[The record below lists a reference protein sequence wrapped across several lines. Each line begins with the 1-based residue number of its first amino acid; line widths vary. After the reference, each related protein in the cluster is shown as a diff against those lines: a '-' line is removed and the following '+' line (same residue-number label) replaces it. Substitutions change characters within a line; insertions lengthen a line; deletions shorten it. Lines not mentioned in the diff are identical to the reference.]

1 MSAFMDIVRSL
12 AARLGRGRGR
22 TSILV
27 AAVLVPALTAAVLVV
42 ALAPALDASSRIPV
56 AVVNLDEGAVDADGR
71 NVQAGSD
78 LVDSLLDSDELA
90 WSEVGASEAEQ
101 GLANGTFALILE
113 IPADYSEKVSSLTGS
128 NPEQAQLRIISD
140 GAQNVLATKE
150 GSAVL
155 RQVQARLRSDLGEN
169 YLLNVLNNVRSQ
181 ASTLTLTA
189 DGAVML
195 DSAYDALEQG
205 TSAMAEGLEQT
216 ASGTGALAEGVG
228 AIASGVTA
236 AGAGAESLAA
246 GMDATNDQV
255 IAPLATGAEATAA
268 GVAAAGEGIETLG
281 SAVTRTG
288 EGLLKA
294 SSELDQSISDLAEL
308 SSLAPQFSEH
318 AQTLSDALGSMSDAS
333 SSVQAGAEALVGAVG
348 DAQAAVGEAQTDAQ
362 ALAHTLSSE
371 QGDEGQEGIV
381 QRMEALDAEYE
392 ELVHRLTAIANG
404 TFDPSGVTDGLDTLD
419 EVSAR
424 IEELELERESLRSEL
439 EQAAA
444 NAQSLAG
451 KVDSAATSLDGLE
464 GQRQA
469 LASAAEEYSQAE
481 QTATGAANDIA
492 SLAGQFVEPALRVAV
507 NAQVAKAT
515 LDASA
520 PALIET
526 GGLITQTGASLAPDG
541 MLGLG
546 VQGVAAGTA
555 ALPQVLDTF
564 STATTALGQG
574 NVALGQALDAVGAGI
589 SGLGEGISV
598 MASAEGQLAS
608 GVGQLREGQET
619 INDTLSSAGESL
631 DAASSQA
638 EERAEAA
645 SAPVSF
651 TTEARNRVSEP
662 MQVAPIALAVALWLG
677 ALLAAVVMPPLDGR
691 VVLAGR
697 ALPAVLSGFVV
708 SAGAALVQ
716 AIAVALAVIFATG
729 SAPANMPAFCAIVVL
744 AALSFAAIGQGAR
757 ALCGRAAVPALV
769 FLLALQLVCAG
780 SVLPVSFASGAFEA
794 LGTVLPVPQFA
805 EGLRGAMAGPASG
818 AGGACV
824 ALTVWLAIGLAAT
837 VAAARVRT
845 HIRPERVFVG

>member
-12 AARLGRGRGR
+12 AARLGRGR

-27 AAVLVPALTAAVLVV
+27 VAALVPALTAAVLV
-42 ALAPALDASSRIPV
+42 AALDE
-56 AVVNLDEGAVDADGR
+56 DAVDADGR
-71 NVQAGSD
+71 SVQAGSD

-90 WSEVGASEAEQ
+90 WSEVGADEAEQ
-101 GLANGTFALILE
+101 GLSNGTYALILE
-113 IPADYSEKVSSLTGS
+113 IPSDYSEKVASLTGS
-128 NPEQAQLRIISD
+128 HPEQAQLRIISD
-140 GAQNVLATKE
+140 GAQNVLATEE

-155 RQVQARLRSDLGEN
+155 RQVQARLRADLGEN

-181 ASTLTLTA
+181 ASTLALTA

-255 IAPLATGAEATAA
+255 IAPLAAGAEATAA

-281 SAVTRTG
+281 FAVTRTG

-348 DAQAAVGEAQTDAQ
+348 DAQAAVGEAQTGAQ
-362 ALAHTLSSE
+362 ALARTLSSE
-371 QGDEGQEGIV
+371 QGDESQEGIV

-424 IEELELERESLRSEL
+424 IEELELERESLRGEL
-439 EQAAA
+439 ELAAA
-444 NAQSLAG
+444 NAQSLAD

-481 QTATGAANDIA
+481 QTATGAANGIV

-546 VQGVAAGTA
+546 VQGVSAGTA

-564 STATTALGQG
+564 STATAALGQG

-608 GVGQLREGQET
+608 GVGQLREGQEA

-631 DAASSQA
+631 GAASSQA

-645 SAPVSF
+645 AAPVSF

-662 MQVAPIALAVALWLG
+662 IQVAPIAP
-677 ALLAAVVMPPLDGR
+677 AA
-691 VVLAGR
+691 
-697 ALPAVLSGFVV
+697 LSGFVV
-708 SAGAALVQ
+708 SAGVALVQ

-729 SAPANMPAFCAIVVL
+729 SAPANMPVFCAIVVL

-757 ALCGRAAVPALV
+757 ALCGRAAVPVLV

-780 SVLPVSFASGAFEA
+780 SVLPGAFTGGVFAALGQVLPMPVLTEA
-794 LGTVLPVPQFA
+794 LRDTVSGSLA
-805 EGLRGAMAGPASG
+805 G
-818 AGGACV
+818 AGGACAVLVVWTV
-824 ALTVWLAIGLAAT
+824 AGLAASML
-837 VAAARVRT
+837 AARART
-845 HIRPERVFVG
+845 NIRPERAFA

>member
-12 AARLGRGRGR
+12 AARLGRGR

-27 AAVLVPALTAAVLVV
+27 AAVLVPALTAAVLVA
-42 ALAPALDASSRIPV
+42 ALVPALDASSRIPV
-56 AVVNLDEGAVDADGR
+56 AVVDLDEGAVDADGR

-101 GLANGTFALILE
+101 GLANGSYALILE

-255 IAPLATGAEATAA
+255 IAPLATGAEATSA
-268 GVAAAGEGIETLG
+268 GVAAAGEGIEKLG
-281 SAVTRTG
+281 SAVTSTG

-318 AQTLSDALGSMSDAS
+318 AQALSDALGSMSDAS

-348 DAQAAVGEAQTDAQ
+348 DAQAAVGEAQTGAQ
-362 ALAHTLSSE
+362 ALARTLSSE
-371 QGDEGQEGIV
+371 QGDEGQGGIV

-404 TFDPSGVTDGLDTLD
+404 TFDPSGVTDGLDTLE

-424 IEELELERESLRSEL
+424 IEELELEREILRSEL

-526 GGLITQTGASLAPDG
+526 GGLITQSGASLAPDG

-564 STATTALGQG
+564 STATAALGQG

-631 DAASSQA
+631 GAASSQA

-645 SAPVSF
+645 AAPVSF

-708 SAGAALVQ
+708 SAGVALVQ

-757 ALCGRAAVPALV
+757 ALCGRAAAPVLV
-769 FLLALQLVCAG
+769 LLLALQLVCAG
-780 SVLPVSFASGAFEA
+780 SVLPASLAGGAFEA
-794 LGTVLPVPQFA
+794 LGAVLPVPQLA

-824 ALTVWLAIGLAAT
+824 VLTVWLVIGLAAT

-845 HIRPERVFVG
+845 HIRPERVFAG

>member
-101 GLANGTFALILE
+101 GLANGTYALILE

-294 SSELDQSISDLAEL
+294 SSELDQSIADLAEL
-308 SSLAPQFSEH
+308 SSLAPQFSEY

-348 DAQAAVGEAQTDAQ
+348 DAQAAVGEAQTGAR
-362 ALAHTLSSE
+362 ALARTLSSE

-381 QRMEALDAEYE
+381 QRVEALDAEYE
-392 ELVHRLTAIANG
+392 ELVHRLTSIANG
-404 TFDPSGVTDGLDTLD
+404 TFDPSGVTDGLDTLE

-424 IEELELERESLRSEL
+424 IEELELERESLRGEL

-451 KVDSAATSLDGLE
+451 KVDSAAASLDGLE

-469 LASAAEEYSQAE
+469 LASAAEEYSQAK

-526 GGLITQTGASLAPDG
+526 GGLITQSGASLAPDG

-564 STATTALGQG
+564 STATAALGQG
-574 NVALGQALDAVGAGI
+574 NVALGEALDAMGAGI

-631 DAASSQA
+631 GAASSQA

-691 VVLAGR
+691 VVLVGR

-708 SAGAALVQ
+708 SAGVALVQ
-716 AIAVALAVIFATG
+716 AIAVALAVIFAMG

-769 FLLALQLVCAG
+769 LLLALQLVCAG
-780 SVLPVSFASGAFEA
+780 SVLPASFANGALEA
-794 LGTVLPVPQFA
+794 LGAVLPVPQLA

-824 ALTVWLAIGLAAT
+824 ALLVWLAIGLAAT
-837 VAAARVRT
+837 VAAARART
-845 HIRPERVFVG
+845 HIRPERVFAG

>member
-27 AAVLVPALTAAVLVV
+27 AAVLAPALTAAVLVA
-42 ALAPALDASSRIPV
+42 ALVPALDASSRIPV

-101 GLANGTFALILE
+101 GLANGTYALILE

-255 IAPLATGAEATAA
+255 IAPLAAGAEATAA

-404 TFDPSGVTDGLDTLD
+404 TFDPSGVTDGLDTLE

-444 NAQSLAG
+444 SARSLAG

-631 DAASSQA
+631 GAASSQA

-697 ALPAVLSGFVV
+697 MLPAVLSGFVV

-744 AALSFAAIGQGAR
+744 AALSFAAIGQSAR
-757 ALCGRAAVPALV
+757 ALCGRAALPVLV

-780 SVLPVSFASGAFEA
+780 SVLPASFASGAFEA
-794 LGTVLPVPQFA
+794 LGAVLPVPQLA
-805 EGLRGAMAGPASG
+805 EGLRGAMADPASG

-824 ALTVWLAIGLAAT
+824 ALLVWLAIGLAAT
-837 VAAARVRT
+837 VAAARART
-845 HIRPERVFVG
+845 HIRPERVFAG

>member
-12 AARLGRGRGR
+12 AARLGRGR
-22 TSILV
+22 TSILA
-27 AAVLVPALTAAVLVV
+27 AAVLVPALTAAVLVA
-42 ALAPALDASSRIPV
+42 ALVPALDASSRNPV

-101 GLANGTFALILE
+101 GLANGTYALILE

-333 SSVQAGAEALVGAVG
+333 ASVQAGAEALVGAVG
-348 DAQAAVGEAQTDAQ
+348 DAQAAVGEAQTGAQ
-362 ALAHTLSSE
+362 ALARTLSSE

-381 QRMEALDAEYE
+381 QRVEALDVEFE
-392 ELVHRLTAIANG
+392 SLTQRLIDMQEG
-404 TFDPSGVTDGLDTLD
+404 TFVPESVTDGLDTQGEVLARMAELNDQRAALRD
-419 EVSAR
+419 E
-424 IEELELERESLRSEL
+424 LK
-439 EQAAA
+439 QAASDA
-444 NAQSLAG
+444 SKLAEQTNA
-451 KVDSAATSLDGLE
+451 AATSLDGLE

-481 QTATGAANDIA
+481 RTAAGAANDIA

-507 NAQVAKAT
+507 SAQVAKAT

-564 STATTALGQG
+564 STATAALGQG

-631 DAASSQA
+631 GAASSQA

-716 AIAVALAVIFATG
+716 AIAVVLAVIFATG

-780 SVLPVSFASGAFEA
+780 SVLPASFANGAFEA
-794 LGTVLPVPQFA
+794 LGAVLPVPQLA

-824 ALTVWLAIGLAAT
+824 VLTVWLAIGLAAT
-837 VAAARVRT
+837 VAAARART
-845 HIRPERVFVG
+845 HIRPERVFAG

>member
-27 AAVLVPALTAAVLVV
+27 AAVLVPALTAAVLVA
-42 ALAPALDASSRIPV
+42 ALVPALDASSRIPV

-101 GLANGTFALILE
+101 GLANGTYALILE

-255 IAPLATGAEATAA
+255 IAPLAAGAEATVA

-288 EGLLKA
+288 ECLLKA
-294 SSELDQSISDLAEL
+294 SSELDQSTSDLAEL
-308 SSLAPQFSEH
+308 RSLAPQFSEH

-404 TFDPSGVTDGLDTLD
+404 TFDPSGVTDGLDTLE

-564 STATTALGQG
+564 STATAALGQG

-631 DAASSQA
+631 GAASSQA

-645 SAPVSF
+645 AAPVSF

-708 SAGAALVQ
+708 SAGVALVQ

-757 ALCGRAAVPALV
+757 ALCGRAAAPVLV
-769 FLLALQLVCAG
+769 LLLALQLVCAG
-780 SVLPVSFASGAFEA
+780 SVLPASLAGGAFEA

-805 EGLRGAMAGPASG
+805 EGLRGAMASPATG

-824 ALTVWLAIGLAAT
+824 VLTVWLVIGLAAT
-837 VAAARVRT
+837 VAAARART
-845 HIRPERVFVG
+845 HIRPERVFAG

>member
-12 AARLGRGRGR
+12 AARLGRGR

-27 AAVLVPALTAAVLVV
+27 AAVLVPALTAAVLVA
-42 ALAPALDASSRIPV
+42 ALVPALDASSRIPV

-101 GLANGTFALILE
+101 GLANGTYALILE

-255 IAPLATGAEATAA
+255 IVPLAAGAEATAA

-333 SSVQAGAEALVGAVG
+333 SSVQAGAEALVRAVG
-348 DAQAAVGEAQTDAQ
+348 DAQAAVGEAQTGAQ

-392 ELVHRLTAIANG
+392 ELVHRLTSIANG
-404 TFDPSGVTDGLDTLD
+404 TFDPSGVTDGFDTLD

-424 IEELELERESLRSEL
+424 IEELELERESLRGEL
-439 EQAAA
+439 EQVAA

-481 QTATGAANDIA
+481 QTATGAANDIV

-564 STATTALGQG
+564 STATAALGQG

-619 INDTLSSAGESL
+619 INDTLSSAGENL
-631 DAASSQA
+631 GAASSQA

-645 SAPVSF
+645 AAPVSF

-677 ALLAAVVMPPLDGR
+677 ALLVAVVMPSLDGR

-697 ALPAVLSGFVV
+697 ALPAALSGFVV

-729 SAPANMPAFCAIVVL
+729 SAPANMPVFCAIVVL
-744 AALSFAAIGQGAR
+744 AALSFATIGQGAR
-757 ALCGRAAVPALV
+757 ALCGRAAVPVLV
-769 FLLALQLVCAG
+769 FLLVLQLVCAG
-780 SVLPVSFASGAFEA
+780 SVLPGAFASGAFEA
-794 LGTVLPVPQFA
+794 LGAVLPVPQLA
-805 EGLRGAMAGPASG
+805 EGLRGAMADPVSG

-824 ALTVWLAIGLAAT
+824 ALTVWLVIGLAAT

-845 HIRPERVFVG
+845 HIRPERVFAG

>member
-27 AAVLVPALTAAVLVV
+27 AAVLVPALTAAVLVA
-42 ALAPALDASSRIPV
+42 ALVPALDASSRIPV

-101 GLANGTFALILE
+101 GLANGTYALILE

-128 NPEQAQLRIISD
+128 NPEQAQLCIISD

-195 DSAYDALEQG
+195 DSAYDAFEQG

-255 IAPLATGAEATAA
+255 IAPLATGAEAAAA

-288 EGLLKA
+288 EGLLEA

-381 QRMEALDAEYE
+381 QRVEALDAEYE

-404 TFDPSGVTDGLDTLD
+404 TFDPSGVTDGLDTLE

-444 NAQSLAG
+444 NARSLAG

-546 VQGVAAGTA
+546 MQGVAAGTA

-564 STATTALGQG
+564 SAATAALGQG
-574 NVALGQALDAVGAGI
+574 NVALGQALDAMGAGI

-608 GVGQLREGQET
+608 SVGQLREGQET
-619 INDTLSSAGESL
+619 INDTLSSSGESL
-631 DAASSQA
+631 GAASSQA

-677 ALLAAVVMPPLDGR
+677 ALLAAVAMPPLDGR

-708 SAGAALVQ
+708 SAGVALVQ

-729 SAPANMPAFCAIVVL
+729 STPANMPAFCAIVVL

-757 ALCGRAAVPALV
+757 ALCGRAAVPVLV
-769 FLLALQLVCAG
+769 LLLALQLVCAG
-780 SVLPVSFASGAFEA
+780 SVLPASFASGAFGA

-818 AGGACV
+818 AGGVCL

-837 VAAARVRT
+837 VAAARART
-845 HIRPERVFVG
+845 HIRPERVFAG

>member
-1 MSAFMDIVRSL
+1 MSAFMDIVCSL
-12 AARLGRGRGR
+12 AARLGRGR

-27 AAVLVPALTAAVLVV
+27 AAALVPALTAAVLVA
-42 ALAPALDASSRIPV
+42 ALVPALDASSRIPV

-101 GLANGTFALILE
+101 GLASGTYALILE
-113 IPADYSEKVSSLTGS
+113 IPADYSEKVSSLMGS

-216 ASGTGALAEGVG
+216 ASGTGALTEGVG

-255 IAPLATGAEATAA
+255 IAPLAAGAEATAA

-318 AQTLSDALGSMSDAS
+318 ARTLSDALGSMSDAS

-348 DAQAAVGEAQTDAQ
+348 DAQAAVGEAQTGAQ
-362 ALAHTLSSE
+362 ALARTLSSE

-404 TFDPSGVTDGLDTLD
+404 TFDPSGATDGFDTLD

-424 IEELELERESLRSEL
+424 IEELELERESLRGEL
-439 EQAAA
+439 EQVAA

-481 QTATGAANDIA
+481 QTATGAANDIV

-546 VQGVAAGTA
+546 VQGIATGTA

-564 STATTALGQG
+564 STATA
-574 NVALGQALDAVGAGI
+574 ALGQALDAVGAGI

-631 DAASSQA
+631 GAASSQA

-645 SAPVSF
+645 AAPVSF
-651 TTEARNRVSEP
+651 TTEARNRVSGSA
-662 MQVAPIALAVALWLG
+662 QFAPVVLAAVLWLG
-677 ALLAAVVMPPLDGR
+677 ALLSVAVVPPLDER
-691 VVLAGR
+691 VLLAGR
-697 ALPAVLSGFVV
+697 ALSATLSNFVV
-708 SAGAALVQ
+708 AAGVSLAQALV
-716 AIAVALAVIFATG
+716 ASLAVFVATG
-729 SAPANMPAFCAIVVL
+729 SVPANVPAFCVVVVL
-744 AALSFAAIGQGAR
+744 AALSFASVGQGIR
-757 ALCGRAAVPALV
+757 ALSGRAALPVLV
-769 FLLALQLVCAG
+769 LLLALQLVCAG
-780 SVLPVSFASGAFEA
+780 SVLPGAFTGGVFAALGQVLPMPVLTEA
-794 LGTVLPVPQFA
+794 LRDTVSGSLA
-805 EGLRGAMAGPASG
+805 G
-818 AGGACV
+818 AGGACAVLVVWTV
-824 ALTVWLAIGLAAT
+824 AGLAASML
-837 VAAARVRT
+837 AARART
-845 HIRPERVFVG
+845 NIRPERAFA

>member
-1 MSAFMDIVRSL
+1 MSTFMDIVRSL
-12 AARLGRGRGR
+12 AARLGRGR
-22 TSILV
+22 TSILA
-27 AAVLVPALTAAVLVV
+27 AAVLVPALTAAVLVA
-42 ALAPALDASSRIPV
+42 ALVPALDASSRIPV

-101 GLANGTFALILE
+101 GLANGTYALILE

-255 IAPLATGAEATAA
+255 IAPLAAGAEVTAA

-308 SSLAPQFSEH
+308 SSLA
-318 AQTLSDALGSMSDAS
+318 QTLSDALGSMSDAS

-348 DAQAAVGEAQTDAQ
+348 DAQAAVGEAQTGAR
-362 ALAHTLSSE
+362 ALARTLSSE

-381 QRMEALDAEYE
+381 QRVEALDVEFESLTQRLIDMQE
-392 ELVHRLTAIANG
+392 ETSV
-404 TFDPSGVTDGLDTLD
+404 PESVTDGLDTQGEVLARMAELNDQRAALRD
-419 EVSAR
+419 E
-424 IEELELERESLRSEL
+424 LK
-439 EQAAA
+439 QAASDA
-444 NAQSLAG
+444 STLAEQT
-451 KVDSAATSLDGLE
+451 DAAAASLDSLE

-492 SLAGQFVEPALRVAV
+492 SLAGQFVEPALRVAG

-564 STATTALGQG
+564 STATAALGQG
-574 NVALGQALDAVGAGI
+574 NVALGEALDAVGAGI

-631 DAASSQA
+631 GAASSQA

-645 SAPVSF
+645 AAPVSF

-662 MQVAPIALAVALWLG
+662 MQVAPIALSVALWLG
-677 ALLAAVVMPPLDGR
+677 ALLVAVVMPPLDGR

-697 ALPAVLSGFVV
+697 ALPAALSCFVV
-708 SAGAALVQ
+708 SAGVALVQ

-769 FLLALQLVCAG
+769 LLLALQLVCAG
-780 SVLPVSFASGAFEA
+780 SVLPASFANGAFEA
-794 LGTVLPVPQFA
+794 LGAVLPVPQLA

-837 VAAARVRT
+837 FAAARVRT
-845 HIRPERVFVG
+845 HIRPERVFAG

>member
-12 AARLGRGRGR
+12 AARLGRGR

-27 AAVLVPALTAAVLVV
+27 AAVLVPALTAAVLVA
-42 ALAPALDASSRIPV
+42 ALVPALDASSRIPV

-101 GLANGTFALILE
+101 GLANGTYALILE

-255 IAPLATGAEATAA
+255 IVPLAAGAEATAA

-333 SSVQAGAEALVGAVG
+333 SSVQAGAEALVRAVG
-348 DAQAAVGEAQTDAQ
+348 DAQAAVGEAQTGAQ
-362 ALAHTLSSE
+362 ALARTLSSE

-392 ELVHRLTAIANG
+392 ELVHRLTSIANG
-404 TFDPSGVTDGLDTLD
+404 TFDPSGVTDGFDTLD

-424 IEELELERESLRSEL
+424 IEELELERESLRGEL
-439 EQAAA
+439 EQVAA

-481 QTATGAANDIA
+481 QTATGAANDIV

-564 STATTALGQG
+564 STATAALGQG

-619 INDTLSSAGESL
+619 INDTLSSAGENL
-631 DAASSQA
+631 GAASSQA

-645 SAPVSF
+645 AAPVSF

-677 ALLAAVVMPPLDGR
+677 ALLVAVVMPSLDGR

-697 ALPAVLSGFVV
+697 ALPAALSGFVV
-708 SAGAALVQ
+708 SAGVALVQ

-729 SAPANMPAFCAIVVL
+729 SAPANMPVFCAIVVL
-744 AALSFAAIGQGAR
+744 AALSFATIGQGAR
-757 ALCGRAAVPALV
+757 ALCGRAAVPVLV
-769 FLLALQLVCAG
+769 FLLVLQLVCAG
-780 SVLPVSFASGAFEA
+780 SVLPASLAGGAFEA
-794 LGTVLPVPQFA
+794 LRTVLPVPQFA
-805 EGLRGAMAGPASG
+805 EGLRGAMASPATG

-824 ALTVWLAIGLAAT
+824 VLTVWLVIGLAAT
-837 VAAARVRT
+837 VAAARART
-845 HIRPERVFVG
+845 HIRPERVFAG

>member
-27 AAVLVPALTAAVLVV
+27 AAVLVPALT
-42 ALAPALDASSRIPV
+42 ALDASSRIPV

-101 GLANGTFALILE
+101 GLANGTYALILE

-255 IAPLATGAEATAA
+255 IAPLAAGAEATAA

-281 SAVTRTG
+281 SAVTHTG

-348 DAQAAVGEAQTDAQ
+348 DAQAAVGEAQADAQ

-404 TFDPSGVTDGLDTLD
+404 TFDPSGVTDGLDTLE

-564 STATTALGQG
+564 STATAALGQG

-598 MASAEGQLAS
+598 MASAEGQLVS

-619 INDTLSSAGESL
+619 INDTLTSAGKSL
-631 DAASSQA
+631 GAASSQA

-697 ALPAVLSGFVV
+697 TLPAVLSGFVV

-729 SAPANMPAFCAIVVL
+729 SAPANMRAFCAIVVL

-757 ALCGRAAVPALV
+757 ALCGRAAVPVLV
-769 FLLALQLVCAG
+769 FLLAIQLVCAG
-780 SVLPVSFASGAFEA
+780 SVLPASFASGAFEA
-794 LGTVLPVPQFA
+794 LGAVLPVPQLA
-805 EGLRGAMAGPASG
+805 EGLRGAMADPASG

-824 ALTVWLAIGLAAT
+824 ALTVWLVIGLAAT

-845 HIRPERVFVG
+845 HIRPERVFAG

>member
-27 AAVLVPALTAAVLVV
+27 AAVLVPALTAAVLVA
-42 ALAPALDASSRIPV
+42 ALVPALDASSRIPA

-101 GLANGTFALILE
+101 GLANGTYALILE

-318 AQTLSDALGSMSDAS
+318 AQTLSDALGNMSDAS

-404 TFDPSGVTDGLDTLD
+404 TFDPSGVTDGLDTLE

-451 KVDSAATSLDGLE
+451 KVDSAVTSLDGLE

-631 DAASSQA
+631 GAASSQA

-645 SAPVSF
+645 AAPVSF

-757 ALCGRAAVPALV
+757 ALCGRAAAPVLV
-769 FLLALQLVCAG
+769 LLLALQLVCAG
-780 SVLPVSFASGAFEA
+780 SVLPASLAGGAFEA

-805 EGLRGAMAGPASG
+805 EGLRGAMADPASG
-818 AGGACV
+818 AGGVCL
-824 ALTVWLAIGLAAT
+824 ALTVWLVIGLAVT
-837 VAAARVRT
+837 VAAARART
-845 HIRPERVFVG
+845 HIRPERVFAG

>member
-27 AAVLVPALTAAVLVV
+27 AAVLVPALTAAVLVA
-42 ALAPALDASSRIPV
+42 ALVPALDTSSRIPV

-101 GLANGTFALILE
+101 GLANGTYALILE

-348 DAQAAVGEAQTDAQ
+348 DAQAAVGEAQTGAQ
-362 ALAHTLSSE
+362 ALARTLSSE

-404 TFDPSGVTDGLDTLD
+404 TFDPSGVTDGLDTLE

-424 IEELELERESLRSEL
+424 IEELELEREILRSEL

-464 GQRQA
+464 GQRQV

-598 MASAEGQLAS
+598 MASAQGQLAS

-631 DAASSQA
+631 GAASSQA

-677 ALLAAVVMPPLDGR
+677 ALLAAVAMPPLDGR

-697 ALPAVLSGFVV
+697 MLPAVLSGFVV

-744 AALSFAAIGQGAR
+744 AALSFAAIGQSAR

-769 FLLALQLVCAG
+769 LLLALQLVCAG
-780 SVLPVSFASGAFEA
+780 SVLPASFANGAFEA
-794 LGTVLPVPQFA
+794 LGAVLPVPQLA
-805 EGLRGAMAGPASG
+805 EGLRGAIAGPASG

-824 ALTVWLAIGLAAT
+824 VLTVWLAFGLAAT

-845 HIRPERVFVG
+845 HIRPERVFAG

>member
-12 AARLGRGRGR
+12 AARLGRGR

-27 AAVLVPALTAAVLVV
+27 AAVLVPALTAAVLVA
-42 ALAPALDASSRIPV
+42 ALVPALDASSRIPV

-90 WSEVGASEAEQ
+90 WSEVDASEAEQ
-101 GLANGTFALILE
+101 GLASGAYALILE

-255 IAPLATGAEATAA
+255 IAPLAAGAEATAA

-294 SSELDQSISDLAEL
+294 SSELDQSIADLAEL

-333 SSVQAGAEALVGAVG
+333 ASVQAGAEALVGAVG
-348 DAQAAVGEAQTDAQ
+348 DAQAAVGEAQTGAQ

-404 TFDPSGVTDGLDTLD
+404 TFDPSGVTDGLDTLE

-424 IEELELERESLRSEL
+424 IEELELERVSLRSEL

-444 NAQSLAG
+444 SARSLAG

-492 SLAGQFVEPALRVAV
+492 SLASQYVEPALRVAV

-520 PALIET
+520 PVLIET

-564 STATTALGQG
+564 STATAALGQG

-619 INDTLSSAGESL
+619 INDTLTSAGESL
-631 DAASSQA
+631 GAASSQA

-677 ALLAAVVMPPLDGR
+677 ALLAAVAMPPLDGR

-697 ALPAVLSGFVV
+697 TLPAVLSGFVV

-757 ALCGRAAVPALV
+757 ALCGRAAVPVLV

-780 SVLPVSFASGAFEA
+780 SVLPASFAGGAFEA

-818 AGGACV
+818 ADGVCL
-824 ALTVWLAIGLAAT
+824 ALTVWLVIGLAAT
-837 VAAARVRT
+837 VAAARART
-845 HIRPERVFVG
+845 HIRPERVFAG

>member
-12 AARLGRGRGR
+12 AARLGRGR

-101 GLANGTFALILE
+101 GLVNGTYALILE

-181 ASTLTLTA
+181 ASTLALTA

-288 EGLLKA
+288 EGLLRA
-294 SSELDQSISDLAEL
+294 SSELDQSIADLAEL

-348 DAQAAVGEAQTDAQ
+348 DAQAAVGEAQTGAQ

-381 QRMEALDAEYE
+381 QRMEALDVEFE
-392 ELVHRLTAIANG
+392 SLTQRLIDMQEG
-404 TFDPSGVTDGLDTLD
+404 TFVPESVTDGLDTQGEVLARMAELNDQRAALRD
-419 EVSAR
+419 E
-424 IEELELERESLRSEL
+424 LK
-439 EQAAA
+439 QAASDA
-444 NAQSLAG
+444 SKLAEQTNA
-451 KVDSAATSLDGLE
+451 AATSLDGLE

-469 LASAAEEYSQAE
+469 LASAAEEYSQAG

-564 STATTALGQG
+564 STATAALGQG

-631 DAASSQA
+631 GAASSQA

-757 ALCGRAAVPALV
+757 TLCGRAAVPALV
-769 FLLALQLVCAG
+769 LLLALQLVCAG
-780 SVLPVSFASGAFEA
+780 SVLPASFANGAFGA
-794 LGTVLPVPQFA
+794 LGAVLPVPQLA

-818 AGGACV
+818 AGGVCL
-824 ALTVWLAIGLAAT
+824 ALTVWLVIGLAAT

-845 HIRPERVFVG
+845 HIRPERVFAG

>member
-27 AAVLVPALTAAVLVV
+27 AAVLVPALTAAVLVA
-42 ALAPALDASSRIPV
+42 ALVPALDASSRIPV

-101 GLANGTFALILE
+101 GLANGTYALILE
-113 IPADYSEKVSSLTGS
+113 IPVDYSEKVSSLTGS

-169 YLLNVLNNVRSQ
+169 YLLNVLNIVRSQ

-246 GMDATNDQV
+246 GMDATNDQI
-255 IAPLATGAEATAA
+255 IAPLAAGAEATAA

-404 TFDPSGVTDGLDTLD
+404 TFDPSGVTDGLDTLE

-526 GGLITQTGASLAPDG
+526 GGLITQSGASLAPDG

-564 STATTALGQG
+564 STATAALGQG

-619 INDTLSSAGESL
+619 INDTLTSAGESL
-631 DAASSQA
+631 GAASSQA

-697 ALPAVLSGFVV
+697 TLPAVLSGFVV

-744 AALSFAAIGQGAR
+744 AALSFAAVGQSAR
-757 ALCGRAAVPALV
+757 ALCGRAAVPVLV

-780 SVLPVSFASGAFEA
+780 SVLPASFASGAFGA
-794 LGTVLPVPQFA
+794 LGAVLPVPQLA
-805 EGLRGAMAGPASG
+805 EGLRGAMADPVSG

-824 ALTVWLAIGLAAT
+824 ALTVWLVIGLAAT

-845 HIRPERVFVG
+845 HIRPERVFAG

>member
-27 AAVLVPALTAAVLVV
+27 AAVLVPALTAAVLVP
-42 ALAPALDASSRIPV
+42 ALVPALDASSRIPA

-101 GLANGTFALILE
+101 GLANGTYALILE

-155 RQVQARLRSDLGEN
+155 RQVHARLRSDLGEN

-181 ASTLTLTA
+181 ASTLTLAA

-246 GMDATNDQV
+246 GMDATNDQI
-255 IAPLATGAEATAA
+255 IAPLAAGAEATAA
-268 GVAAAGEGIETLG
+268 DVAAAGEGIETLG

-564 STATTALGQG
+564 STATAALGQG

-631 DAASSQA
+631 GAASSQA

-677 ALLAAVVMPPLDGR
+677 ALLAAVAMPPLDGR

-697 ALPAVLSGFVV
+697 MLPAVLSGFVV

-744 AALSFAAIGQGAR
+744 AALSFAAIGQSAR
-757 ALCGRAAVPALV
+757 ALCGRAAVPVLV

-780 SVLPVSFASGAFEA
+780 SVLPASFAGGAFEA

-824 ALTVWLAIGLAAT
+824 VLTVWLVIGLAAT
-837 VAAARVRT
+837 VAAARART
-845 HIRPERVFVG
+845 HIRPERVFAG

>member
-12 AARLGRGRGR
+12 AARLGRGR

-27 AAVLVPALTAAVLVV
+27 AAVLAPALTAAVLVA
-42 ALAPALDASSRIPV
+42 ALVPALDASSRIPV

-101 GLANGTFALILE
+101 GLANGTYALILE

-155 RQVQARLRSDLGEN
+155 RQAQARLRSDLGEN

-181 ASTLTLTA
+181 ATTLTLTA

-255 IAPLATGAEATAA
+255 IAPLAAGAEATAA

-318 AQTLSDALGSMSDAS
+318 AQTLSDVLGSMSDAS

-362 ALAHTLSSE
+362 ALARTLSSE

-404 TFDPSGVTDGLDTLD
+404 TFDPSGVTDGLDTLE

-564 STATTALGQG
+564 STATAALGQG

-631 DAASSQA
+631 GAASSQA

-645 SAPVSF
+645 AAPVSF

-677 ALLAAVVMPPLDGR
+677 ALLAAVAMPPLDGR

-708 SAGAALVQ
+708 SAGVALVQ

-744 AALSFAAIGQGAR
+744 AALSFAAIGQSAR
-757 ALCGRAAVPALV
+757 ALCGRAAAPVLV
-769 FLLALQLVCAG
+769 LLLALQLVCAG
-780 SVLPVSFASGAFEA
+780 SVLPASFAGGAFEA

-824 ALTVWLAIGLAAT
+824 VLTVWLVIGLAAT
-837 VAAARVRT
+837 VAAARART
-845 HIRPERVFVG
+845 HIRPERVFAG

>member
-1 MSAFMDIVRSL
+1 MSAFMDIVCSL
-12 AARLGRGRGR
+12 AARLGRGR

-27 AAVLVPALTAAVLVV
+27 AAVLVPALTAAVLVA
-42 ALAPALDASSRIPV
+42 ALVPALDASGRIPV

-101 GLANGTFALILE
+101 GLANGTYALILE
-113 IPADYSEKVSSLTGS
+113 VPADYSEKVSSLTGS

-169 YLLNVLNNVRSQ
+169 YLLNVLNNVSSQ

-246 GMDATNDQV
+246 GMDATNDQL

-268 GVAAAGEGIETLG
+268 GVAAAGEGIEKLG
-281 SAVTRTG
+281 SAVTSTG

-294 SSELDQSISDLAEL
+294 SSELDQSIADLAEL

-348 DAQAAVGEAQTDAQ
+348 DAQAAVGEAQTGAQ
-362 ALAHTLSSE
+362 ALARTLSSE

-404 TFDPSGVTDGLDTLD
+404 TFDPSGVTDGLDTLE

-526 GGLITQTGASLAPDG
+526 GGLITQAGASLAPDG

-564 STATTALGQG
+564 STATAALGQG

-631 DAASSQA
+631 GAASSQA

-645 SAPVSF
+645 AAPVSF

-677 ALLAAVVMPPLDGR
+677 ALLAAVAMPPLDGR

-697 ALPAVLSGFVV
+697 ALSATLSNFVVAAGVSLAQALVASLAVLV
-708 SAGAALVQ
+708 
-716 AIAVALAVIFATG
+716 ATG
-729 SAPANMPAFCAIVVL
+729 SLPANVPAFCVVVVL
-744 AALSFAAIGQGAR
+744 AALSFAAVGQGIR
-757 ALCGRAAVPALV
+757 ALSGRAALPVLV
-769 FLLALQLVCAG
+769 LLLALQLVCAG
-780 SVLPVSFASGAFEA
+780 SVLPASFASGAFEA
-794 LGTVLPVPQFA
+794 LGAVLPMPQLA

-824 ALTVWLAIGLAAT
+824 ALLVWLAIGLAAT

-845 HIRPERVFVG
+845 HIRPERVFAD

>member
-12 AARLGRGRGR
+12 AARLGRGR

-27 AAVLVPALTAAVLVV
+27 AAALVPALTAAVLVA
-42 ALAPALDASSRIPV
+42 ALVPALDASSRILV
-56 AVVNLDEGAVDADGR
+56 AVVNLDEGTVDADGR

-90 WSEVGASEAEQ
+90 WNEVGASEAEQ
-101 GLANGTFALILE
+101 GLANGTYALILE

-246 GMDATNDQV
+246 GMDAMNDQV
-255 IAPLATGAEATAA
+255 IAPLAAGAEVTAA
-268 GVAAAGEGIETLG
+268 GVAAAGEGIEKLG

-348 DAQAAVGEAQTDAQ
+348 DAQAAVGEAQTNAQ

-381 QRMEALDAEYE
+381 QRMEALDVEFE
-392 ELVHRLTAIANG
+392 SLTQRLIDMQEG
-404 TFDPSGVTDGLDTLD
+404 TFVPESVTDGLDTQGEVLARMAELNDQRAALRD
-419 EVSAR
+419 E
-424 IEELELERESLRSEL
+424 LK
-439 EQAAA
+439 QAASDA
-444 NAQSLAG
+444 SKLAEQTNA
-451 KVDSAATSLDGLE
+451 AATSLDGLE

-469 LASAAEEYSQAE
+469 LASAAEEYSQAG

-564 STATTALGQG
+564 STATAALGQG
-574 NVALGQALDAVGAGI
+574 NVALGQALDAVGAGV
-589 SGLGEGISV
+589 SGLGEGISA
-598 MASAEGQLAS
+598 MASAEGQLAA

-619 INDTLSSAGESL
+619 ISDTLSSAGESL
-631 DAASSQA
+631 SAVSASS

-645 SAPVSF
+645 AAPVSL

-662 MQVAPIALAVALWLG
+662 MQFAPVVLAAVLWLG
-677 ALLAAVVMPPLDGR
+677 ALLSVAVVPPLDGR
-691 VVLAGR
+691 VLLAGR
-697 ALPAVLSGFVV
+697 ALSATLSNFVV
-708 SAGAALVQ
+708 AAGVSLAQALV
-716 AIAVALAVIFATG
+716 ASLAVFVATG
-729 SAPANMPAFCAIVVL
+729 SLPANVPAFCVVVVL
-744 AALSFAAIGQGAR
+744 AALSFAAVGQGIR
-757 ALCGRAAVPALV
+757 ALSGRAALPVLV

-780 SVLPVSFASGAFEA
+780 SVLPGAFTGGVFAALGQVLPMPVLTEA
-794 LGTVLPVPQFA
+794 LRDTVSGSLA
-805 EGLRGAMAGPASG
+805 G
-818 AGGACV
+818 AGGACAVLVVWTV
-824 ALTVWLAIGLAAT
+824 AGLAASML
-837 VAAARVRT
+837 AARART
-845 HIRPERVFVG
+845 NIRPERAFA

>member
-27 AAVLVPALTAAVLVV
+27 AAVLVPALTAAVLVA
-42 ALAPALDASSRIPV
+42 ALVPALDASSRIPV

-78 LVDSLLDSDELA
+78 LIDSLLDSDELA

-101 GLANGTFALILE
+101 GLANGTYALILE

-216 ASGTGALAEGVG
+216 ASSTGALAEGVG

-404 TFDPSGVTDGLDTLD
+404 TFDPSGVTDGLDTLE

-564 STATTALGQG
+564 STATAALGQG

-631 DAASSQA
+631 GAASSQA

-645 SAPVSF
+645 AAPVSF

-677 ALLAAVVMPPLDGR
+677 ALLAAVAMPPLDGR

-708 SAGAALVQ
+708 SAGVALVQ

-744 AALSFAAIGQGAR
+744 AALSFAAVGQSAR
-757 ALCGRAAVPALV
+757 ALCGRAAVPVLV

-780 SVLPVSFASGAFEA
+780 SVLPASFASGAFEA
-794 LGTVLPVPQFA
+794 LGAVLPVPQLA
-805 EGLRGAMAGPASG
+805 EGLRGAMADPVSG

-824 ALTVWLAIGLAAT
+824 ALTVWLVIGLAAT

-845 HIRPERVFVG
+845 HIRPERVFAG

>member
-27 AAVLVPALTAAVLVV
+27 AAVLVPALTAAVLVA
-42 ALAPALDASSRIPV
+42 ALVPALDTSSRIPV

-101 GLANGTFALILE
+101 GLANGTYALILE

-348 DAQAAVGEAQTDAQ
+348 DAQAAVGEAQTGAQ
-362 ALAHTLSSE
+362 ALARTLSSE

-404 TFDPSGVTDGLDTLD
+404 TFDPSGVTDGLDTLE

-424 IEELELERESLRSEL
+424 IEELELEREILRSEL

-464 GQRQA
+464 GQRQV

-598 MASAEGQLAS
+598 MASAQGQLAS

-631 DAASSQA
+631 GAASSQA

-677 ALLAAVVMPPLDGR
+677 ALLAAVAMPPLDGR

-697 ALPAVLSGFVV
+697 MLPAVLSGFVV

-744 AALSFAAIGQGAR
+744 AALSFAAIGQSAR

-769 FLLALQLVCAG
+769 LLLALQLVCAG
-780 SVLPVSFASGAFEA
+780 SVLPASFANGAFEA
-794 LGTVLPVPQFA
+794 LGAVLPVPQLA
-805 EGLRGAMAGPASG
+805 EGLRGAIAGPASG

-824 ALTVWLAIGLAAT
+824 VRTVWLAFGLAAT

-845 HIRPERVFVG
+845 HIRPERVFAG

>member
-27 AAVLVPALTAAVLVV
+27 AAVLVPALTAAVLVP
-42 ALAPALDASSRIPV
+42 ALVPALDASSRIPV
-56 AVVNLDEGAVDADGR
+56 AVVNLDEGAVDAGGR

-101 GLANGTFALILE
+101 GLANGTYALILE

-228 AIASGVTA
+228 AIASGATA

-255 IAPLATGAEATAA
+255 VAPLAAGAEATAA

-294 SSELDQSISDLAEL
+294 SSELDQSIADLAEL

-348 DAQAAVGEAQTDAQ
+348 DAQAAVGEAQTGAQ
-362 ALAHTLSSE
+362 ALARTLSSE
-371 QGDEGQEGIV
+371 QGDEGQGGIV

-404 TFDPSGVTDGLDTLD
+404 TFDPSGVTDGFDTLE

-444 NAQSLAG
+444 SARSLAG

-564 STATTALGQG
+564 STATAALGQG

-619 INDTLSSAGESL
+619 INDTLSSSGESL
-631 DAASSQA
+631 GAASSQA

-697 ALPAVLSGFVV
+697 TLPAVLSGFVV
-708 SAGAALVQ
+708 SAGVALVQ
-716 AIAVALAVIFATG
+716 AIAVALAAIFATG

-744 AALSFAAIGQGAR
+744 AALSFAAIGQSAR
-757 ALCGRAAVPALV
+757 ALCGRAAVPVLV

-780 SVLPVSFASGAFEA
+780 SVLPASFANGAFEA
-794 LGTVLPVPQFA
+794 LGAVLPVPQFA

-824 ALTVWLAIGLAAT
+824 VLTVWLAIGLAAT

-845 HIRPERVFVG
+845 HIRPERVFAG

>member
-12 AARLGRGRGR
+12 AARLGRGR

-27 AAVLVPALTAAVLVV
+27 AAVLAPALTAAVLVA
-42 ALAPALDASSRIPV
+42 ALVPALDASSRIPV

-101 GLANGTFALILE
+101 GLANGTYALILE

-155 RQVQARLRSDLGEN
+155 RQAQARLRSDLGEN

-255 IAPLATGAEATAA
+255 IAPLAAGAEATAA

-318 AQTLSDALGSMSDAS
+318 AQTLSDVLGSMSDAS

-362 ALAHTLSSE
+362 ALARTLSSE

-404 TFDPSGVTDGLDTLD
+404 TFDPSGVTDGLDTLE

-564 STATTALGQG
+564 STATAALGQG

-631 DAASSQA
+631 GAASSQA

-645 SAPVSF
+645 AAPVSF

-677 ALLAAVVMPPLDGR
+677 ALLAAVAMPPLDGR

-708 SAGAALVQ
+708 SAGVALVQ

-744 AALSFAAIGQGAR
+744 AALSFAAIGQSAR
-757 ALCGRAAVPALV
+757 ALCGRAAAPVLV
-769 FLLALQLVCAG
+769 LLLALQLVCAG
-780 SVLPVSFASGAFEA
+780 SVLPASFAGGAFEA

-824 ALTVWLAIGLAAT
+824 VLTVWLVIGLAAT
-837 VAAARVRT
+837 VAAARART
-845 HIRPERVFVG
+845 HIRPERVFAG

>member
-12 AARLGRGRGR
+12 AARLGRGR

-27 AAVLVPALTAAVLVV
+27 AAVLAPALTAAVLVA
-42 ALAPALDASSRIPV
+42 ALVPALDASSRIPV

-101 GLANGTFALILE
+101 GLANGTYALILE

-205 TSAMAEGLEQT
+205 ASAMAEGLEQT

-255 IAPLATGAEATAA
+255 IAPLAAGAEAAAA

-348 DAQAAVGEAQTDAQ
+348 DARAAVGEAQTGAR
-362 ALAHTLSSE
+362 ALARTLSSE

-381 QRMEALDAEYE
+381 QRVEALDAEYE

-404 TFDPSGVTDGLDTLD
+404 TFDPSGVTDGLDTLE

-424 IEELELERESLRSEL
+424 IEELELERESLRGEL

-451 KVDSAATSLDGLE
+451 KVDSAAASLDSLE

-564 STATTALGQG
+564 STATAALGQG

-619 INDTLSSAGESL
+619 INDTLTSAGESL
-631 DAASSQA
+631 GAASSQA

-645 SAPVSF
+645 AAPVSF

-677 ALLAAVVMPPLDGR
+677 ALLAAVAMPPLDGR

-708 SAGAALVQ
+708 SAGVALVQ
-716 AIAVALAVIFATG
+716 AIAVALAVIFAMG

-744 AALSFAAIGQGAR
+744 AALSFAAIGQSAR
-757 ALCGRAAVPALV
+757 ALCGRAAVPVLV

-780 SVLPVSFASGAFEA
+780 SVLPASFAGGAFEA

-824 ALTVWLAIGLAAT
+824 VLTVWLVIGLAAT
-837 VAAARVRT
+837 VAAARART
-845 HIRPERVFVG
+845 HIRPERVFAG

>member
-12 AARLGRGRGR
+12 AARLGRGR

-27 AAVLVPALTAAVLVV
+27 AAVLVPALTAAVLVA
-42 ALAPALDASSRIPV
+42 ALVPAFDASSRIPV

-101 GLANGTFALILE
+101 GLANGTYALILE

-205 TSAMAEGLEQT
+205 ASAMAEGLEQT

-236 AGAGAESLAA
+236 AGAGAELLAA

-255 IAPLATGAEATAA
+255 IAPLAAGAEVTAA

-294 SSELDQSISDLAEL
+294 SSELDQSIADLAEL

-318 AQTLSDALGSMSDAS
+318 AQTLSDALGNMSDAS

-348 DAQAAVGEAQTDAQ
+348 DAQAAVGEAQTGAQ
-362 ALAHTLSSE
+362 ALARTLSSE

-381 QRMEALDAEYE
+381 QRMEALDVEFESLTQRLIDMQE
-392 ELVHRLTAIANG
+392 ETSV
-404 TFDPSGVTDGLDTLD
+404 PESVTDGLDTQGEVLARMAELNDQRAALRD
-419 EVSAR
+419 E
-424 IEELELERESLRSEL
+424 LK
-439 EQAAA
+439 QAASDA
-444 NAQSLAG
+444 STLAEQT
-451 KVDSAATSLDGLE
+451 DAAATSLDGLE

-481 QTATGAANDIA
+481 QTATGAANDIV

-546 VQGVAAGTA
+546 VQGIATGTA

-564 STATTALGQG
+564 STATAALGQG

-608 GVGQLREGQET
+608 GVGQLREGQEA

-631 DAASSQA
+631 GAASSQA

-645 SAPVSF
+645 AAPVSF

-662 MQVAPIALAVALWLG
+662 MQVAPIALSVALWLG
-677 ALLAAVVMPPLDGR
+677 ALLVAVVMPPLDGR

-697 ALPAVLSGFVV
+697 ALPAALSCFVV
-708 SAGAALVQ
+708 SAGVALVQ
-716 AIAVALAVIFATG
+716 AFAVALAVIFATG

-757 ALCGRAAVPALV
+757 ALCGRAAVPVLV

-780 SVLPVSFASGAFEA
+780 SVLPGAFTGGVFAALGQVLPMPVLTEA
-794 LGTVLPVPQFA
+794 LRDTVSGSLA
-805 EGLRGAMAGPASG
+805 G
-818 AGGACV
+818 AGAACAVLVVWTV
-824 ALTVWLAIGLAAT
+824 AGLAASML
-837 VAAARVRT
+837 AARART
-845 HIRPERVFVG
+845 NIRPERAFA

>member
-1 MSAFMDIVRSL
+1 MSAFMDIVRFL
-12 AARLGRGRGR
+12 AARLGRGR

-27 AAVLVPALTAAVLVV
+27 AAVLVPALTAAVLVA
-42 ALAPALDASSRIPV
+42 ALVPALDASSRIPV

-101 GLANGTFALILE
+101 GLANGTYALILE

-246 GMDATNDQV
+246 GMDATNDQI
-255 IAPLATGAEATAA
+255 IAPLAAGAEATAA

-564 STATTALGQG
+564 STATAALGQG

-631 DAASSQA
+631 GAASSQA

-677 ALLAAVVMPPLDGR
+677 ALLAAVAMPPLDGR

-697 ALPAVLSGFVV
+697 MLPAVLSGFVV

-729 SAPANMPAFCAIVVL
+729 SAPANMPAFCAVVVL

-780 SVLPVSFASGAFEA
+780 SVLPASFAGGAFEA

-818 AGGACV
+818 AGGVCL
-824 ALTVWLAIGLAAT
+824 ALTVWLVIGLAAT
-837 VAAARVRT
+837 VAAARART

>member
-12 AARLGRGRGR
+12 AARLGRGR

-27 AAVLVPALTAAVLVV
+27 AAVLVPALTAAVLVA
-42 ALAPALDASSRIPV
+42 ALVPALDASSRIPV

-78 LVDSLLDSDELA
+78 LVDSLLDSDELT

-101 GLANGTFALILE
+101 GLANGTYALILE

-216 ASGTGALAEGVG
+216 ASGTGALAEGVD

-255 IAPLATGAEATAA
+255 IAPLAAGAEATAA
-268 GVAAAGEGIETLG
+268 GVAAAGEGIEKLG

-294 SSELDQSISDLAEL
+294 SSELDQSIADLAEL

-318 AQTLSDALGSMSDAS
+318 AQTLSDALGNMSDAS

-348 DAQAAVGEAQTDAQ
+348 DAQAAAGEAQTDAQ
-362 ALAHTLSSE
+362 ALAHTLSSG

-564 STATTALGQG
+564 STATAALGQG

-608 GVGQLREGQET
+608 GVGRLREGQET
-619 INDTLSSAGESL
+619 INDTLSSSGESL
-631 DAASSQA
+631 GAASSQA

-645 SAPVSF
+645 AAPVSF

-677 ALLAAVVMPPLDGR
+677 ALLAAVAMPPLDGR

-697 ALPAVLSGFVV
+697 TLPAALSGFVV

-757 ALCGRAAVPALV
+757 ALCGRAAVPVLV

-780 SVLPVSFASGAFEA
+780 SVLPASFAGGVFGA

-805 EGLRGAMAGPASG
+805 EGLRGAMADPASG

-837 VAAARVRT
+837 VAAARART
-845 HIRPERVFVG
+845 HIRPERVFAG

>member
-12 AARLGRGRGR
+12 AARLGRGR

-27 AAVLVPALTAAVLVV
+27 AAALVPALTAAVLVA
-42 ALAPALDASSRIPV
+42 ALVPALDASSRIPV

-90 WSEVGASEAEQ
+90 WSEVGADEAEQ
-101 GLANGTFALILE
+101 GLSNGTYALILE

-140 GAQNVLATKE
+140 GAQNVLATEE

-155 RQVQARLRSDLGEN
+155 RQVQARLRADLGEN

-255 IAPLATGAEATAA
+255 IAPLAAGAEATAT

-318 AQTLSDALGSMSDAS
+318 VQTLSDALGSMSDAS

-348 DAQAAVGEAQTDAQ
+348 DAQAAVGEAQTGAQ
-362 ALAHTLSSE
+362 ALARTLSSE

-424 IEELELERESLRSEL
+424 IEELELERESLRGEL
-439 EQAAA
+439 EQVAA

-481 QTATGAANDIA
+481 QTATGAANDIV

-564 STATTALGQG
+564 STATAALGQG

-631 DAASSQA
+631 GAASSQA

-645 SAPVSF
+645 AAPVSF

-662 MQVAPIALAVALWLG
+662 MQFVPVVLAAVLWLG
-677 ALLAAVVMPPLDGR
+677 ALLSVAVVPPLDGR
-691 VVLAGR
+691 VLLAGR
-697 ALPAVLSGFVV
+697 ALSATLSNFVVAAGVSLAQALVASLAVLV
-708 SAGAALVQ
+708 
-716 AIAVALAVIFATG
+716 ATG
-729 SAPANMPAFCAIVVL
+729 SLPANVPAFCVVVVL
-744 AALSFAAIGQGAR
+744 AALSFAAVGQGIR
-757 ALCGRAAVPALV
+757 ALSGRAAVPVLV

-780 SVLPVSFASGAFEA
+780 SVLPGAFTGGVFATLGQVLPMPVLTEA
-794 LGTVLPVPQFA
+794 LRDAVSGSLA
-805 EGLRGAMAGPASG
+805 G
-818 AGGACV
+818 AGGACAVLVVWTV
-824 ALTVWLAIGLAAT
+824 AGLAASML
-837 VAAARVRT
+837 AARART
-845 HIRPERVFVG
+845 NIRPERAFA